1 MLLWGTAKKE
11 KFTPRKYRVVEE
23 CCALHARAVII
34 RLQTQWIAC
43 EATEQWLQCF
53 NVLNALTL
61 RVSVMEAKYSLKKA
75 TGEHL
80 LRQAILLNATIS
92 SKTAWQQLQ
101 ISPSTVTKDMLDL
114 YVSLVITLEF
124 SGIIG
129 KF

>member
-1 MLLWGTAKKE
+1 M
-11 KFTPRKYRVVEE
+11 
-23 CCALHARAVII
+23 
-34 RLQTQWIAC
+34 
-43 EATEQWLQCF
+43 
-53 NVLNALTL
+53 
-61 RVSVMEAKYSLKKA
+61 
-75 TGEHL
+75 
-80 LRQAILLNATIS
+80 RQILLLNATIS

>member
-1 MLLWGTAKKE
+1 
-11 KFTPRKYRVVEE
+11 
-23 CCALHARAVII
+23 
-34 RLQTQWIAC
+34 
-43 EATEQWLQCF
+43 
-53 NVLNALTL
+53 
-61 RVSVMEAKYSLKKA
+61 MEAKYSLKKA